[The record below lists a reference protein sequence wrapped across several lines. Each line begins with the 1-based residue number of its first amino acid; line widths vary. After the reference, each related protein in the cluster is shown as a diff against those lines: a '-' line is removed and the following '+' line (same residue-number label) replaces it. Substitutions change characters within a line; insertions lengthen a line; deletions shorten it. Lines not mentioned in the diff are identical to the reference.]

1 MSRTVH
7 PVRTE
12 TSQVS
17 ACLTLQQ
24 LQGQTGW
31 LQPQEPRALGHGAQQ
46 GLSTSSAA
54 CAGMLLPAEPSWL
67 VWVLQE
73 RETLGL
79 LWQTWCP
86 CVLRFDALLPI
97 VEKCWVCLNGQ
108 WAPLWQMDRTDSATS
123 DNQTTS
129 KKVLA
134 GLSQSLADLSTS
146 LHIAINSFLAPV
158 IQKWRCRS
166 HQGAAGAW
174 LVPGA
179 FGCCWAALGTSWR
192 VVGVE
197 VGVSIWGR
205 RMIKGFLCRK
215 RDVARSI

>member
-54 CAGMLLPAEPSWL
+54 CAGMLLPAEPNWL

-97 VEKCWVCLNGQ
+97 VEKCWVSLHRQ
-108 WAPLWQMDRTDSATS
+108 WAPLWQMDCNRQCHFWQPNYQQKSACGSFSVTS
-123 DNQTTS
+123 RPFNLLT
-129 KKVLA
+129 
-134 GLSQSLADLSTS
+134 
-146 LHIAINSFLAPV
+146 H
-158 IQKWRCRS
+158 CY
-166 HQGAAGAW
+166 
-174 LVPGA
+174 
-179 FGCCWAALGTSWR
+179 
-192 VVGVE
+192 
-197 VGVSIWGR
+197 
-205 RMIKGFLCRK
+205 
-215 RDVARSI
+215 